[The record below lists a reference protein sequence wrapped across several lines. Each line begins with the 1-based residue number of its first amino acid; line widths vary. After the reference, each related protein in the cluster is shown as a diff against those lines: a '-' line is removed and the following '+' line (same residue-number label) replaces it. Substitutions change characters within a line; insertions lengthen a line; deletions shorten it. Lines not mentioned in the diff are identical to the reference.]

1 MNLFVSGLLFGAG
14 VGGHVLRLVELS
26 KKEDEEYFPTE
37 DRKLWRIKAPED
49 KRGRYFVAI
58 SAILLYGLA
67 SALAGFGVSAGLWIA
82 IIGPM
87 VGVSAVLIL
96 GGKVDR
102 FQIALGVFQVIG
114 AIVSAVALWR
124 A

>member
-26 KKEDEEYFPTE
+26 QDP
-37 DRKLWRIKAPED
+37 APFHE

-58 SAILLYGLA
+58 SAIVLYSIASILTGL
-67 SALAGFGVSAGLWIA
+67 GYSAGLWIA
-82 IIGPM
+82 IIGPL

-102 FQIALGVFQVIG
+102 FQIALGVFQAVG
-114 AIVSAVALWR
+114 AVVSAVALWER
-124 A
+124 R